1 MQICHVRFSRVFARK
16 FRFVAPGEP
25 DGGRVDVVF
34 QHDGHAVT
42 PRKSRLHRHTVQ
54 SAFFIRMPKASFPH
68 HTGQSQAN
76 GADISLREQAIQKRQ
91 HGRSQAVCSGLQRN
105 GPDNLSVHIHQQA
118 LSLPVCDTHGR
129 TIVFVP
135 AQTVLRRS
143 AAATGGAQA
152 GAFHLA
158 VPQHLLQQRAH
169 RRDAYA
175 RCCSKLRA
183 GSRAFFPQ
191 HSVQRGAVGLLQ
203 QARACMGV
211 FHQRHLFRYSLL

>member
-1 MQICHVRFSRVFARK
+1 M
-16 FRFVAPGEP
+16 
-25 DGGRVDVVF
+25 
-34 QHDGHAVT
+34 
-42 PRKSRLHRHTVQ
+42 
-54 SAFFIRMPKASFPH
+54 
-68 HTGQSQAN
+68 
-76 GADISLREQAIQKRQ
+76 REQAVQKRQ

-118 LSLPVCDTHGR
+118 VSLPVCDTHGR

-183 GSRAFFPQ
+183 GSTLCNAELLACFSRP
-191 HSVQRGAVGLLQ
+191 GL
-203 QARACMGV
+203 AWEFSTSGTSFV
-211 FHQRHLFRYSLL
+211 ILFYKFVIKV